1 MANSDEFKTLFSKAL
16 KRGES
21 LIVKNWASLYE
32 NELIVKKENSEE
44 ESYNFNYY
52 SYDDIPLFINVFC
65 KNSEEI
71 DEEISQN
78 ILSREEKNMKT
89 YINGKVDLNQDNV
102 EEEISFISQVPE
114 EDIGT
119 DSNSETEA
127 KLVINN
133 KTFEFIDLLSL
144 AGIEEGDLY

>member
-16 KRGES
+16 KRRES

-102 EEEISFISQVPE
+102 EEKISFISQVPE